1 MKKTPVIGLLIL
13 PFVLAGCGTTSE
25 VPSTTTPETPS
36 VEGDPTDFDGY
47 YANTDIYD
55 PDVEYVELQTE
66 LHNLMIETHHTYPKY
81 SEALN
86 HFKAGADLSDTTN
99 YMMEFYWSGTQ
110 VHRNANSSN
119 RYEDNAGNTYT
130 LNREHVWPK
139 SKSNGLFTEVDFST
153 HNDAGAGSDILH
165 IRPAVAETN
174 SAHWA
179 WKYGYVDKTGAYA
192 SEIVEGETTAGWIDS
207 SQQIFEPKDEFK
219 GDTARIL
226 LYVYM
231 HYSNAYGEVNKWCG
245 SLPLLQVIVNDDQ
258 NIQDVYD
265 ILIEWNKL
273 DPVSEMETLRNDY
286 AFTVQGNRNPFVDYP
301 SLVDRML
308 PVLDED

>member
-1 MKKTPVIGLLIL
+1 MKKSPLIALLLL
-13 PFVLAGCGTTSE
+13 PLIMTGCNTASSDAG
-25 VPSTTTPETPS
+25 S
-36 VEGDPTDFDGY
+36 VEGDPSDFNGY
-47 YANTDIYD
+47 YANTNIYD
-55 PDVEYVELQTE
+55 PLVEGTELQTE
-66 LHNLMIETHHTYPKY
+66 LHNLMIETHSYYTLYSDCLPK
-81 SEALN
+81 SQQ
-86 HFKAGADLSDTTN
+86 GADLVDTTN
-99 YMMEFYWSGTQ
+99 YKMEFFWSGTQ
-110 VHRNANSSN
+110 VGRNSSPEGL
-119 RYEDNAGNTYT
+119 YYDDDGNYYT

-139 SKSNGLFTEVDFST
+139 SRSNGLFTDVNFT
-153 HNDAGAGSDILH
+153 TYNDAGAGSDCYH
-165 IRPAVAETN
+165 IRPVCAETN

-179 WKYGYVDKTGAYA
+179 YRYGTVDRTHSTAY
-192 SEIVEGETTAGWIDS
+192 EITEGNTTAGWVGDNT
-207 SQQIFEPKDEFK
+207 FEPKDEFK
-219 GDTARIL
+219 GDVARIL